1 MGAAGPAPAAA
12 VGHAAPGA
20 AATGPGA
27 VQVVTTGPARSLGEP
42 TAAGDAAVS
51 AVAATSF
58 GAAGAVAQVWT
69 RRASAARW
77 MVAGSVLPAGFGSSY
92 DASAAA
98 SPGGPLLVVAGTAP
112 PGESC
117 ITNGSVALATVGSAG
132 RLGPARLVS
141 DQRGTGSFDDRPA
154 VAIGPDGTVWVAW
167 SQGPD
172 SDACQDVGSGDR
184 IEVAASHDGGR
195 TFGRPVDMP
204 ADGGQSAFGVRLA
217 PLPSGRLAVSWT
229 ETMRGGDQAV
239 LVSVLGPARQ
249 LTGPSVVLTGDGMPL
264 VLPGASFY
272 DFPAGDIAALP
283 GNTLVVAAP
292 FWRSGHGVI
301 KLAIGT
307 AGGQWQAS
315 VVSPPAGAD
324 LLLPALG
331 VLSADEVRLLCAVHT
346 RSGDRLGYDWADVR
360 VTGTGA
366 GTLSAGLAPLTPA
379 PAGPGFF
386 EIGEELSIART
397 PAGLLSSV
405 VVAGRAGAA
414 LETATLGTPLPA
426 ATSSAT
432 PRATATSARPG
443 PAKSPGPAPATASGR
458 APGSAGARQPG
469 AAALAAWLAGGLS
482 CCAVV
487 LAGWL
492 AWRRR
497 SRRAGAS

>member
-1 MGAAGPAPAAA
+1 MGAAAGPAAA
-12 VGHAAPGA
+12 GQAAPETV
-20 AATGPGA
+20 ATGPGV
-27 VQVVTTGPARSLGEP
+27 VQVVATGSARSLGEP
-42 TAAGDAAVS
+42 AAAGDASVS

-58 GAAGAVAQVWT
+58 GAAGALAEVWT

-77 MVAGSVLPAGFGSSY
+77 IPAGSVLPAGFGSSY

-98 SPGGPLLVVAGTAP
+98 SSSGPLLVVAGTAP

-117 ITNGSVALATVGSAG
+117 ITNGSVAIANVGSAG

-154 VAIGPDGTVWVAW
+154 VAIGPDATVWVAW

-172 SDACQDVGSGDR
+172 SDACQDVGTGDR

-195 TFGRPVDMP
+195 TFGRPVPMP

-217 PLPSGRLAVSWT
+217 PLPAGRVAVSWT
-229 ETMRGGDQAV
+229 ETMRGGDEAV
-239 LVSVLGPARQ
+239 LLSVLGPGRRLA
-249 LTGPSVVLTGDGMPL
+249 GPSEVLTGDGMPL

-283 GNTLVVAAP
+283 GNALVVAAP

-307 AGGQWQAS
+307 PGGQWLTS

-346 RSGDRLGYDWADVR
+346 RSEDRLGYDWANVR
-360 VTGTGA
+360 VNGAGA

-386 EIGEELSIART
+386 EIGEELSMAWT

-405 VVAGRAGAA
+405 VVAGRAGAT
-414 LETATLGTPLPA
+414 LEMATLATPLPA
-426 ATSSAT
+426 AT
-432 PRATATSARPG
+432 PRGKATSARP
-443 PAKSPGPAPATASGR
+443 ASATSPGPAHGTASGR
-458 APGSAGARQPG
+458 SVGARQPG
-469 AAALAAWLAGGLS
+469 AATVAVWVAGGLLF
-482 CCAVV
+482 CAVV
-487 LAGWL
+487 LASWL

-497 SRRAGAS
+497 SGRPAG